1 MRRVYV
7 VVGFFLV
14 LFFLTTIWFSGG
26 FAAIGSSLIAA
37 LSIRSSFFYSH
48 NRVTQCVCF
57 SSPAQDDVVI
67 GGIRAGEVTV
77 GDVSRA
83 SLSLDG
89 LMWGNVTLVVCGA
102 PCCRLVPSVSGDV
115 SLFVL
120 RFFVFFFRLCQYLC
134 LNHLLAVPFPRL
146 SDPVSLLCYRSH
158 LLCVVEWMARVR
170 LNKNNI
176 WACFGAFGNK
186 FVIMRACKLLC
197 CVCVCPAQWGRLLHP
212 TLSPITPSTFCS
224 GAMPH

>member
-1 MRRVYV
+1 M
-7 VVGFFLV
+7 
-14 LFFLTTIWFSGG
+14 WFSGG

-77 GDVSRA
+77 GDVSCA

-120 RFFVFFFRLCQYLC
+120 RFFCFSASVSTCALIISSPSRFLVC
-134 LNHLLAVPFPRL
+134 LIPSP
-146 SDPVSLLCYRSH
+146 
-158 LLCVVEWMARVR
+158 
-170 LNKNNI
+170 
-176 WACFGAFGNK
+176 
-186 FVIMRACKLLC
+186 C
-197 CVCVCPAQWGRLLHP
+197 CVIAP
-212 TLSPITPSTFCS
+212 TFSAWSSEWRECDLIKTTY
-224 GAMPH
+224 GLVLVHLVINL